1 MVNTI
6 KKRIVVRTDESIRK
20 SEEESIEIL
29 NKAIPKEAGMIETF
43 FDQALGE
50 ILIFVEKPSLL
61 VNTGEDFDSIDLVEK
76 TGWKIRVE
84 KLLKKCLPLEVSI
97 KFSII
102 QQINEFI
109 FTKKLERRFSD
120 QNSMK

>member
-1 MVNTI
+1 MHPKQSNYGSGSHNIMAAILQNLPNEAELTKIEYEGPRIALYSKNPSYLIQNAQVVSNMVNTI

-50 ILIFVEKPSLL
+50 ILIFVEKPSL
-61 VNTGEDFDSIDLVEK
+61 
-76 TGWKIRVE
+76 
-84 KLLKKCLPLEVSI
+84 
-97 KFSII
+97 
-102 QQINEFI
+102 
-109 FTKKLERRFSD
+109 
-120 QNSMK
+120 